1 MVGVNC
7 RGKKWF
13 NWKLTIIDYVQ
24 PLFNGPDFVGEVLDT
39 LANGDPSPLKVI
51 WALAL
56 AVKKAYDGVQGNKE
70 QCKMLND
77 HVQLVAKALRGLPS
91 ATRQKEEVE
100 DAMGKLVETLRS
112 AGLLHNLLLHLFVAR
127 L

>member
-1 MVGVNC
+1 MAS
-7 RGKKWF
+7 
-13 NWKLTIIDYVQ
+13 
-24 PLFNGPDFVGEVLDT
+24 DFVGEVLDT

-112 AGLLHNLLLHLFVAR
+112 AGLLHNLLLHLFVIR